1 MFLDGIL
8 RWFEFCSLE
17 GVISVERQTLCA
29 PLYELGG
36 PGEMRSLSELR
47 SKMHGEGAIVKRTRA
62 VSARPVLYDNMPEER
77 ISIT

>member
-1 MFLDGIL
+1 MFLKF
-8 RWFEFCSLE
+8 RPLE
-17 GVISVERQTLCA
+17 GVISVKRQTLCA